1 MRPSLA
7 ELTRPTREYVGVD
20 YLWERPTISA
30 LWFKVEP
37 ESRSATT
44 VFAYLAQPSGSRTSR
59 RPGVVLIHGGGGRA
73 FPEWATMW
81 AQRGY
86 AALAIDLSGSTPS
99 RGLAETAGPPQSAEG
114 KFGSIRDGV
123 EHTWMV
129 HAVSAARHALSVLG
143 ALPDV
148 DASQLYLTGISWGSH
163 VAQLVTSV
171 DERVRRAAFVYG
183 AGFHSENSYT
193 SAYLSKLPDADAALW
208 SKMFDQKH
216 YLAQIA
222 APTLW
227 ITGVNDPHYR
237 LDLFDRSARLVC
249 APVTRHVSLSLR
261 HSHEEGWSPV
271 EIAAF
276 FAESAQA
283 GPALPVLSPPAIVD
297 GRLSSTVRFDLP
309 DRGATLRY
317 TSSRGSWENKSWE
330 SRAADL
336 DGDLISAL
344 LPAGWT
350 SAYLEAEDASGIR
363 VSTSLVV
370 PALGSTSTIS

>member
-1 MRPSLA
+1 MPVSLVS
-7 ELTRPTREYVGVD
+7 LTRPPRRDVVVD
-20 YLWERPTISA
+20 YLWRRPTMSA
-30 LWFKVEP
+30 LRFKVES
-37 ESRSATT
+37 ESRSATS
-44 VFAYLAQPSGSRTSR
+44 VFGYLAQPPR
-59 RPGVVLIHGGGGRA
+59 RDARQLPGVVLIHGGGGRA

-86 AALAIDLSGSTPS
+86 VALAIDLSGDAQSLGP
-99 RGLAETAGPPQSAEG
+99 ADTAGPAQGAEG

-163 VAQLVTSV
+163 VGQLVTSI
-171 DERVRRAAFVYG
+171 DARVRRAAFVYG

-193 SAYLSKLPDADAALW
+193 SAYLSELPHEDAALW
-208 SKMFDQKH
+208 SRMFDQKH
-216 YLAQIA
+216 YLPQIA

-237 LDLFDRSARLVC
+237 LDLFDRSARLVS
-249 APVTRHVSLSLR
+249 APVTRRVSPSLG
-261 HSHEEGWSPV
+261 HSHEDGWSPLEV
-271 EIAAF
+271 AAF
-276 FAESAQA
+276 FAEGAQE
-283 GPALPVLSPPAIVD
+283 GPALPALSPPTIVD
-297 GRLSSTVRFDLP
+297 GRLASGVRFELP
-309 DRGATLRY
+309 LRSGTLRY
-317 TSSRGSWENKSWE
+317 ATSTDAWEIKAWE
-330 SRAADL
+330 SLATNL
-336 DGDLISAL
+336 DGEVVSAR

-350 SAYLEAEDASGIR
+350 AAYLEVEDASGVR

-370 PALGSTSTIS
+370 PTPTIA